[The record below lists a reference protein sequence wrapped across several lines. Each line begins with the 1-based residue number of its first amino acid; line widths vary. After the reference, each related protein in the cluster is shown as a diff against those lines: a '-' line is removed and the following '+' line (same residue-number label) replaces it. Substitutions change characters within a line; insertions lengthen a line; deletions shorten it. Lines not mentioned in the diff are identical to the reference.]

1 VAYPKNLR
9 GGFESMRNLKK
20 LLAVIVAICVLA
32 TFTVPA
38 FAADISEEAQICE
51 DLGLLKGD
59 TSAGVDE
66 VYLAKETQRLQAAI
80 IYLRLFG
87 LEDEALAY
95 DGEENFSDAEE
106 MKWPEGR
113 NILAYLHDHPELG
126 WVGDAGKFDP
136 YGLATPKMI
145 YKVLLTALGYVEDV
159 DFTWDETLEFAEEK
173 GLSLIADVETV
184 TNDDLAVA
192 LVEALKVNIK
202 DGSKTFAAKL
212 IEDGLIDKAK
222 AVEYGLY
229 SDVLSATAAQTGA
242 KAITVTFN
250 RALTAAEKEAATF
263 DVKNGLVSYNVTAKW
278 AEDNKSVV
286 LEYAYNY
293 FAGDYTITIGGIAD
307 PITVK
312 VVEEKVTKITINN
325 DYLPKSTQAA
335 LDYTVYNQF
344 DEKMTGQTLSI
355 NVYNATKG
363 VSYTP
368 VSDIINLS
376 GADKDN
382 VIIITIS
389 HYATGVSVSK
399 SVPVGDV
406 AAVTEMQLGEV
417 APLKNKTRISVSET
431 GLVLPYTFKDQFG
444 KTLKLPNHVAGN
456 MDDDTSSETIGGIKF
471 MTSNADIISPD
482 TFAVDADGVLTFNT
496 GSTAGT
502 VIISAIAPA
511 SGKVATV
518 TIKVEAAA
526 ALKTFT
532 ISNPGKLVAQGDTV
546 TIPYTAVDSYGAP
559 IEAKDLNAGKRTDL
573 KFLSSNTSVI
583 NPSSDIKF
591 NGKNELII
599 TPSGSGT
606 VTLYATVGGVLQ
618 NSITL
623 DVKAVAVPTRIVGI
637 KNLPL
642 LFQKDA
648 TATIKAANIDIIDQY
663 NRPISVGTYNDV
675 AYSVVVSVDDGNGDK
690 VSLTGSTITNSS
702 DSLTLKGESAG
713 SEAIKFVLKKGTDD
727 QSTYKATFKTIAD
740 SDITGYTIDT
750 IGTLYKTS
758 AAAYQVTPKLL
769 GTDASGNKVT
779 INQGIIT
786 AITSSDINTV
796 AVSGTKIYGVKAGT
810 ATIAIWRNA
819 TKLAEA
825 TVEVSDVAP
834 YAASA
839 KFDKAS
845 YTVTDT
851 TSVTVTLTV
860 KDQYGVTIDNPVGV
874 WVIEDVKGE
883 IATLNVTS
891 DTTATITKVAAGV
904 TSISYIT
911 NTGIVVSAEVVCN

>member
-1 VAYPKNLR
+1 
-9 GGFESMRNLKK
+9 MRNLKK

-51 DLGLLKGD
+51 DLGLLEGD

-229 SDVLSATAAQTGA
+229 SDVLTATAAQTGA

-368 VSDIINLS
+368 VSDIIDLS

-417 APLKNKTRISVSET
+417 APLKDKTRISVGES
-431 GLVLPYTFKDQFG
+431 GFVLPYTFIDQYG
-444 KTLKLPNHVAGN
+444 KSLKLPAYIANSDADSD
-456 MDDDTSSETIGGIKF
+456 METIGGIKF
-471 MTSNADIISPD
+471 MTSNAAIVDPD
-482 TFAVDADGVLTFNT
+482 TFAVDNDGVLTFNT
-496 GSTAGT
+496 GATAGT
-502 VIISAIAPA
+502 VVISAIAPA

-518 TIKVEAAA
+518 TIKVEEAA

-532 ISNPGKLVAQGDTV
+532 LSNPGKLVAEGDTV
-546 TIPYTAVDSYGAP
+546 TVPYAAVDSYGAP
-559 IEAKDLNAGKRTDL
+559 IASKDLDATKRTNL
-573 KFLSSNTSVI
+573 SFVSSNTSVI

-599 TPSGSGT
+599 TPSGTGT

-623 DVKAVAVPTRIVGI
+623 DVKAIAVPTRIVGI

-642 LFQKDA
+642 LFQSGA
-648 TATIKAANIDIIDQY
+648 TTNVKAANLDIIDQY
-663 NRPISVGTYNDV
+663 NRPISVGSYTVNGTSV
-675 AYSVVVSVDDGNGDK
+675 AYAVEISVEDGTGDK
-690 VSLTGSTITNSS
+690 VALSGTTTIDDANDTAVLTGAA
-702 DSLTLKGESAG
+702 AG
-713 SEAIKFVLKKGTDD
+713 SEVIKFVLKKDGAEI
-727 QSTYKATFKTIAD
+727 STYKGTFKTIAD
-740 SDITGYTIDT
+740 ADITGYTIDT
-750 IGTLYKTS
+750 IGTLYKTTSGS
-758 AAAYQVTPKLL
+758 AYEVTPKLL

-779 INQGIIT
+779 INQSIIT
-786 AITSSDINTV
+786 AVTSSDVNVVAIN
-796 AVSGTKIYGVKAGT
+796 AKNIYGVKAGT
-810 ATIAIWRNA
+810 ATIAIWKGS

-825 TVEVSDVAP
+825 SVEVSDVAP

-839 KFDKAS
+839 TFDEKS
-845 YTVTDT
+845 YTLTGANDAT
-851 TSVTVTLTV
+851 TATVTLTV
-860 KDQYGVTIDNPVGV
+860 KDQYGVAIAPVGV
-874 WVIEDVKGE
+874 WVIDNTSIATVTPAGDNASATLTKKGE
-883 IATLNVTS
+883 GATTVS
-891 DTTATITKVAAGV
+891 F
-904 TSISYIT
+904 IT
-911 NTGIVVSAEVVCN
+911 NTGIVVSAEVVCND